1 MRAVLAHYGR
11 LGFEVMPYRQ
21 GMTWAWTR
29 LEAAELHLFV
39 KDDHDPATTAAA
51 ADLQAENIDELH
63 RALREPQSAE
73 QATRTARPTA
83 VSSFTSTRTT
93 TSCDSS
99 PRPAPT
105 LESPPFSP
113 SQLEPPT
120 WSFRRLRDDK
130 RAAGEDILAGRPPGD
145 I

>member
-1 MRAVLAHYGR
+1 MVPARWYHGTFRLDGRTLRDMRAVLAHYGR

-63 RALREPQSAE
+63 RALREPRSAE
-73 QATRTARPTA
+73 QSDPYGTPYGREFVHVDPVNNLMRFVAPASAHTGVAA
-83 VSSFTSTRTT
+83 VQS
-93 TSCDSS
+93 
-99 PRPAPT
+99 
-105 LESPPFSP
+105 
-113 SQLEPPT
+113 
-120 WSFRRLRDDK
+120 
-130 RAAGEDILAGRPPGD
+130 
-145 I
+145 